1 MDIPSHGKIWVQKKN
16 SVRGHERSYQEDE
29 MKSLLGKLG
38 VILIGFAIFGYAEV
52 WGEDWKL
59 YEDNEFFSSYYDAQS
74 ITHPSKNIFRVWVKV
89 SLKEAIKERIAFG
102 EKYISVQYYI
112 TLIEYD
118 CVERKRKFL
127 TMTYYDKNAIPVES
141 VNFEKRGYDFF
152 GPEMPDEK
160 LCEVVCK

>member
-1 MDIPSHGKIWVQKKN
+1 M
-16 SVRGHERSYQEDE
+16 
-29 MKSLLGKLG
+29 
-38 VILIGFAIFGYAEV
+38 
-52 WGEDWKL
+52 
-59 YEDNEFFSSYYDAQS
+59 
-74 ITHPSKNIFRVWVKV
+74 
-89 SLKEAIKERIAFG
+89 KEAIKERIAFG

-141 VNFEKRGYDFF
+141 VVNFEKRGYDFF